1 MKDTNKEKSPFATFS
16 MDTVKPS
23 GEKPEKEEF
32 IGVISSDDD
41 LRHKGAKV
49 K

>member
-1 MKDTNKEKSPFATFS
+1 MKDTNKEKSPYATFS

-32 IGVISSDDD
+32 IGAIITDED

-49 K
+49 R